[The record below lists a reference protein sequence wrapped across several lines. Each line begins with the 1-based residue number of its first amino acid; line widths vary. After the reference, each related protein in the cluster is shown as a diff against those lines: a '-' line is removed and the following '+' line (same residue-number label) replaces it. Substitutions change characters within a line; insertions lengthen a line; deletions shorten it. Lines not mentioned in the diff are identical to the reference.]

1 MNEENAQVL
10 LEIERLR
17 GDVGAGFARIDG
29 RFDTFAQQ
37 NQEQGK
43 DIEELQADMKALTSK
58 VWVLTVVAATL
69 GTGGGAGLARL
80 LAG

>member
-1 MNEENAQVL
+1 MDEQSAQVL

-43 DIEELQADMKALTSK
+43 DIEELQQDVKVLTTK
-58 VWVLTVVAATL
+58 VWVLTIIAAV
-69 GTGGGAGLARL
+69 GGASGGAGLAQVF
-80 LAG
+80 GG

>member
-43 DIEELQADMKALTSK
+43 DIEELQTEVKALTSK

>member
-1 MNEENAQVL
+1 MDEQGAQVL

-17 GDVGAGFARIDG
+17 GEVGAGFARIDG

-43 DIEELQADMKALTSK
+43 DIEELQMEMKALTNK
-58 VWVLTVVAATL
+58 TWVLTVVAAVL
-69 GTGGGAGLARL
+69 GTGGGAGLGQL
-80 LAG
+80 LGA